1 MAEDSPNQPLT
12 IQLDCIR
19 IVSGVLNPAS
29 RPMPEMEKLTINVS
43 PVDLGRIELLV
54 EQGFYA
60 NRAEFIRVAIHD
72 QLAKH
77 TDAVREA
84 AARQSLVIGA
94 IALDQKALEQYQKR
108 GERLRLQV
116 VGFASL
122 SDDVSP
128 DLAREVIESVK
139 VHGIFKASPAVKDAL
154 KDRTA

>member
-1 MAEDSPNQPLT
+1 
-12 IQLDCIR
+12 
-19 IVSGVLNPAS
+19 
-29 RPMPEMEKLTINVS
+29 MPEMEKLTINVS

-77 TDAVREA
+77 NDAVREA
-84 AARQSLVIGA
+84 AVRQELVIGA
-94 IALDQKALEQYQKR
+94 VVLDRKALEDYQK
-108 GERLRLQV
+108 GGKRLRLRV

-122 SDDVSP
+122 GEDVTP
-128 DLAREVIESVK
+128 ELAREVIESVK
-139 VHGIFKASPAVKDAL
+139 VHGIFKASPAVKEAL